1 MAPGQAGRA
10 RARGRTVAITG
21 AGGYL
26 GRRLVHALV
35 AEPAVERVLAFDLQ
49 APPEPLP
56 EGVVFDRLDV
66 RDPALA
72 ARLDGVDVV
81 VHLAFVMDP
90 IRDENLMHDVNV
102 NGSRNVFTCAAKAGV
117 ARVVYTSSGVAYGAH
132 PDNDFPLTEDSP
144 LRANLDFN
152 YAAHKL
158 EVELVL
164 AEVRAD
170 QPGTRFCVLRPAIVF
185 GPHVDN
191 AWSHQ
196 LELPAL
202 LVPAGAD
209 VRLQFVHED
218 DVAACLVHCVLD
230 DLDGAY
236 NLCPD
241 DHVGLERIA
250 ELAGKRVLRLPEQSL
265 YAALERA
272 WRLGLGEAPAGM
284 LHYVVHPWVMSP
296 AKLAA
301 AGFTCSRTSEQ
312 ALAETLAALPDRLR
326 LGRLAVDRQALRR
339 GGAAAA
345 ALGLLAAGA
354 AAARARRRG

>member
-1 MAPGQAGRA
+1 M
-10 RARGRTVAITG
+10 TVAITG
-21 AGGYL
+21 ASGYL
-26 GRRLVHALV
+26 GRRFVRALV
-35 AEPAVERVLAFDLQ
+35 AEPAVGRVLAFDTQ
-49 APPEPLP
+49 PPAGPP
-56 EGVVFDRLDV
+56 AAGVVFDRLDV

-72 ARLDGVDVV
+72 ARLEGVDVV

-90 IRDENLMHDVNV
+90 IRDDNLMHDINV

-170 QPGTRFCVLRPAIVF
+170 SPSTRFCVLRPAIVF
-185 GPHVDN
+185 GPEVDN

-196 LELPAL
+196 LELPVL

-209 VRLQFVHED
+209 VRLQFVHQD
-218 DVAACLVHCVLD
+218 DVAACMLHCVLAG
-230 DLDGAY
+230 LDGVY
-236 NLCPD
+236 NLCPA

-250 ELAGKRVLRLPEQSL
+250 ELAGKRVARLPEQTL

-284 LHYVVHPWVMSP
+284 LHYVTHPWVMSP

-301 AGFTCSRTSEQ
+301 TGFECTRTSAQ
-312 ALAETLAALPDRLR
+312 TLAETLAVLPSRWR
-326 LGRLAVDRQALRR
+326 LGRVAVGRQALRR
-339 GGAAAA
+339 GGALA
-345 ALGLLAAGA
+345 ALAALAGVAS
-354 AAARARRRG
+354 ARARRRA